1 VLTYSESALF
11 WIALDGSVGRVP
23 LLPGDNVTGL
33 RLVAFA
39 LRRPSSSSAASTPFF
54 AAIESELGE
63 RAVIHCPCPAVISR
77 TQAPLLH
84 ASIPL
89 CIPELSIA
97 TPIAVIIY
105 ITTRSPHQQYT
116 ITVRRY
122 TTHSPSTPSRSTH
135 PHQPSISIPPLH
147 QPRVYLMTGA
157 SSNKPAV

>member
-1 VLTYSESALF
+1 MLTYSESALF

-105 ITTRSPHQQYT
+105 ITT
-116 ITVRRY
+116 
-122 TTHSPSTPSRSTH
+122 HSPTRIH
-135 PHQPSISIPPLH
+135 HHRPSIYYTQSFDAIYTPTHTNPPFQFHLSIN
-147 QPRVYLMTGA
+147 RA
-157 SSNKPAV
+157 FI